1 LGKNQQVL
9 VINWTWK
16 VKRRVENNFQIRA
29 SGSWKKTGDSD
40 KREDL
45 IAVLLLSSK

>member
-1 LGKNQQVL
+1 MGKTQQVL

-16 VKRRVENNFQIRA
+16 AKRRVENNSQIRA

-45 IAVLLLSSK
+45 IGVLLLPSK